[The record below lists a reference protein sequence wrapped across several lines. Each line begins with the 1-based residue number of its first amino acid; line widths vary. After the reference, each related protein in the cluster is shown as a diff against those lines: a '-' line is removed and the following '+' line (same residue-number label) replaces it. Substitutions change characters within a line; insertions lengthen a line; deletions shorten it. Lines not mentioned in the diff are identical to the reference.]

1 MSQIK
6 NLIKQNFQLA
16 VSAFG
21 NWKNTYRGKSIVLP
35 FFILPLPPRFLNGLG
50 CILQAHIIDNWIK
63 RSFSS
68 YWLQKQTSNKCTTLQ
83 RQNAEISKQ
92 IFPEKDY
99 RGLSPNFH
107 INTSV
112 CDLYIFPRSVCLFCL
127 RKYVDQSWDYIN
139 RSQTH
144 ECGNWGWGRAIP
156 RKGIPT

>member
-1 MSQIK
+1 MSQIT

-107 INTSV
+107 INASV
-112 CDLYIFPRSVCLFCL
+112 SDLYIPMISLPILLEEICRPILGLYKSLTDTWMLKL
-127 RKYVDQSWDYIN
+127 RLRPHY
-139 RSQTH
+139 SQKRNT
-144 ECGNWGWGRAIP
+144 
-156 RKGIPT
+156 

>member
-1 MSQIK
+1 MSQIT

-99 RGLSPNFH
+99 LGLSPNFH

-112 CDLYIFPRSVCLFCL
+112 CDLYIPMISLPILLQENRWTYRGNIYKSLTDTWMLKL
-127 RKYVDQSWDYIN
+127 RLRPHY
-139 RSQTH
+139 SQKRNT
-144 ECGNWGWGRAIP
+144 
-156 RKGIPT
+156 